1 MNFTIVDIET
11 TGLSY
16 YYHKITEIAALKYR
30 NGKIVKEF
38 STLVNPE
45 VRIPRFITRLTGI
58 DNEMV
63 RNEPKINEV
72 IGKFY
77 SFLGDS
83 VFVAHAATFDY
94 NFLDFATQK
103 NMRVNLENHKI
114 CTCKLA
120 RRLLPE
126 LPSKRLSSLCSHF
139 NINNDNA
146 HRAKSD
152 ALVTTKIFHNFL
164 EMMKEKEIEDI
175 QDILK
180 FQRSRIPKVL

>member
-1 MNFTIVDIET
+1 MDFAIVDIET
-11 TGLSY
+11 TGLSA

-30 NGKIVKEF
+30 DGRIVREF

-63 RNEPKINEV
+63 NDSPKIKEV
-72 IGKFY
+72 MPRFY
-77 SFLGDS
+77 SFLGNS
-83 VFVAHAATFDY
+83 PFVAHAATFDY
-94 NFLDFATQK
+94 KFLDYAAEK
-103 NMRVNLENHKI
+103 NIGVNLGNHKI

-139 NINNDNA
+139 GISNDNA
-146 HRAKSD
+146 HRAMSD
-152 ALVTTKIFHNFL
+152 VRATSKIFHNFL
-164 EMMKEKEIEDI
+164 GMMKEKEIEDLRG
-175 QDILK
+175 ILK
-180 FQRSRIPKVL
+180 FQKSRIPKVF